1 MADQIKIRATVM
13 WAFLDKPNEMSG
25 KFQVDL
31 CELSDK
37 AVQGLEALGI
47 EVKSKEGKGS
57 YITCKSQRP
66 IFAFDDGGSQ
76 LNGTIVGNGSKA
88 ACLVN
93 TYDWTFKGKKGVGAG
108 IQKLVITDLKEYEG
122 VGAGMDFEEDDIL

>member
-1 MADQIKIRATVM
+1 MTDQIKIRATVM
-13 WAFLDKPNEMSG
+13 WAYLDKPNEMSG

-37 AVQGLEALGI
+37 AVLGLEELGV
-47 EVKSKEGKGS
+47 EVKSKDGKGKF
-57 YITCKSQRP
+57 ITCKSQRP
-66 IFAFDDGGSQ
+66 IFAYDDGGTQ

-93 TYDWTFKGKKGVGAG
+93 TYDWTFKGKKGKGAG
-108 IQKLVITDLKEYEG
+108 IKKMVITDLMEY
-122 VGAGMDFEEDDIL
+122 VGGGGGMDVEEDDIL